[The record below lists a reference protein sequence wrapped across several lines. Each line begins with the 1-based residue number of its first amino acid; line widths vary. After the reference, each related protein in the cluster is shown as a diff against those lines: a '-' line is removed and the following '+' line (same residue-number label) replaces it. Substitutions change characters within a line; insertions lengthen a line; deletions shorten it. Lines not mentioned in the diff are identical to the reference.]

1 MASYVFVSTF
11 GLANLK
17 FVSFRIYKIALAGV
31 GNRPQK
37 CEKPRLHRGFSL
49 GISLLPFWLGWLDS
63 NQRIAAPKTTAL
75 PLGDTPL

>member
-49 GISLLPFWLGWLDS
+49 GISLLPFWLGS
-63 NQRIAAPKTTAL
+63 NQRIAAPKTAAL